1 MYKDDA
7 LTRHTREAAR
17 QMMLLVMEQPQ
28 GARSSVV
35 QSALNAIKPGLH
47 AKVDRI
53 AARIAAEGVS
63 TLMAYEE
70 AIRLAL
76 ADVFMD
82 SINALARAKATGRTD
97 DAALEAQRLF
107 YGDLHVSALG
117 EVGGGLSGEL
127 GTVARD
133 AGNFGVNLLRAAA
146 CSDDVKNL
154 IVERTTSEGARS
166 ATTAGLSVARG
177 VSACGRLPGATPP
190 APSASP
196 PAPSYTPTPEP
207 KDNTTTYL
215 IAGGAVLGLGA
226 ILFFAF
232 KK

>member
-7 LTRHTREAAR
+7 LTRHTREAAK
-17 QMMLLVMEQPQ
+17 QIMLLVMAQPQ

-47 AKVDRI
+47 AKVDRM

-63 TLMAYEE
+63 SLLAYEE

-76 ADVFMD
+76 ADVFLD
-82 SINALARAKATGRTD
+82 SVNALARAKATGRTD

-117 EVGGGLSGEL
+117 DASGGLGGEL

-146 CSDDVKNL
+146 CSDDVRSL
-154 IVERTTSEGARS
+154 IVDRTTSEGARS
-166 ATTAGLSVARG
+166 ATSAGLSIARG
-177 VSACGRLPGATPP
+177 VSACNRLPGAAP
-190 APSASP
+190 APAAAP
-196 PAPSYTPTPEP
+196 PAPSYEPPPAP

-226 ILFFAF
+226 ILFFALR
-232 KK
+232 K